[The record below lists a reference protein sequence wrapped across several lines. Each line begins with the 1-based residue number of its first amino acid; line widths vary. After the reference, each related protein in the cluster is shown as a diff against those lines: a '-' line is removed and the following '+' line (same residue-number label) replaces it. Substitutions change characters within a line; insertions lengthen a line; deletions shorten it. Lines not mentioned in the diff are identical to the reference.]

1 LVICHRNKN
10 VLHLVEQAIAENL
23 MSEGALLPILH
34 GVQARLGYIPAES
47 LPLIAERLN
56 LSQAEVYGVVSFYQD
71 FRDAPIGKNLVK
83 ICCAE
88 ACQARGSRSL
98 ERHATEMLQLEFGCT
113 SDDGHITLE
122 KVYCLGNCACGPS
135 MSIGD
140 KVFANVDT
148 ARFDRLIAD
157 LRAETAP

>member
-1 LVICHRNKN
+1 M
-10 VLHLVEQAIAENL
+10 LHIVEQAIAENL
-23 MSEGALLPILH
+23 TSEGALLPILH
-34 GVQARLGYIPAES
+34 GVQARLGYIPAEG
-47 LPLIAERLN
+47 LLLIAERLN

-98 ERHATEMLQLEFGCT
+98 ERHATEVLALDYGST
-113 SDDGHITLE
+113 SSDGGITLE

-135 MSIGD
+135 VSIGD
-140 KVFANVDT
+140 RVFANVDA

-157 LRAETAP
+157 LGTEAAP